1 MQFASRREHERR
13 CVRQVMDGNVPVY
26 ASATVFLGVWGL
38 VLAALNMFSMAHP
51 TYHVSWGGLLTFEAT
66 NAAFGDAKDGFHF
79 EVLGDTI
86 FIAACLGLIAFGART
101 VNQNGSMADW
111 VKGLLI
117 NDTWPALNDPSLGGG
132 QRTMAAWCLLLG
144 LAFYLYFGISHSGWI
159 DVGVY
164 SVFIALMAS
173 GFALNHAS
181 RVPPAT
187 TKLTERL
194 PLVAVSTQQCIKA
207 TQEQALP

>member
-1 MQFASRREHERR
+1 MPASVQTVAWFGVLK
-13 CVRQVMDGNVPVY
+13 CSSPVGVSMSDDASGQVMDGNVPVY
-26 ASATVFLGVWGL
+26 ASAMVFLGVWGL

-66 NAAFGDAKDGFHF
+66 NAAFGEAKDGFHF

-181 RVPPAT
+181 RVPPGDD
-187 TKLTERL
+187 K
-194 PLVAVSTQQCIKA
+194 ID
-207 TQEQALP
+207 

>member
-1 MQFASRREHERR
+1 MPASIQTVAWFGVLK
-13 CVRQVMDGNVPVY
+13 CSSPVGVSMSDDASGQVMDGNVPVY
-26 ASATVFLGVWGL
+26 ASAMVFLGVWGL

-181 RVPPAT
+181 RVPPGDD
-187 TKLTERL
+187 K
-194 PLVAVSTQQCIKA
+194 ID
-207 TQEQALP
+207 

>member
-1 MQFASRREHERR
+1 MPASVQTVAWFGVLK
-13 CVRQVMDGNVPVY
+13 CSSPVGVSMSDDASGQVMDGNVPVY
-26 ASATVFLGVWGL
+26 ASAMVFLGVWGL
-38 VLAALNMFSMAHP
+38 VLATLNMFSMAHP

-66 NAAFGDAKDGFHF
+66 NAAFGEAKDGFHF

-144 LAFYLYFGISHSGWI
+144 LAFYLYFGISHSGWV

-181 RVPPAT
+181 RVPPGDD
-187 TKLTERL
+187 K
-194 PLVAVSTQQCIKA
+194 ID
-207 TQEQALP
+207 

>member
-1 MQFASRREHERR
+1 MSDDASG
-13 CVRQVMDGNVPVY
+13 QVMDGNVPVY
-26 ASATVFLGVWGL
+26 ASAMVFLGVWGL

-66 NAAFGDAKDGFHF
+66 NAAFGDAKMDSHF

-144 LAFYLYFGISHSGWI
+144 LAFYLYFGISHSGWV

-181 RVPPAT
+181 RVPPET

-194 PLVAVSTQQCIKA
+194 PLVAVSSQQRIKA

>member
-1 MQFASRREHERR
+1 MPASIQTVAWFGVLK
-13 CVRQVMDGNVPVY
+13 CSSPVGVSMSDDASGQVMDGNVPVY

-66 NAAFGDAKDGFHF
+66 NAAFGNAKDGFHF

-181 RVPPAT
+181 RVPPGDD
-187 TKLTERL
+187 K
-194 PLVAVSTQQCIKA
+194 ID
-207 TQEQALP
+207 

>member
-1 MQFASRREHERR
+1 
-13 CVRQVMDGNVPVY
+13 
-26 ASATVFLGVWGL
+26 
-38 VLAALNMFSMAHP
+38 MFSMAHP
-51 TYHVSWGGLLTFEAT
+51 TYRVSWGGLLTFEAT

-86 FIAACLGLIAFGART
+86 FIAGCIGLIVLGSRI
-101 VNQNGSMADW
+101 VNERHSVADW
-111 VKGLLI
+111 AKGLLI

-144 LAFYLYFGISHSGWI
+144 LAFYLYFGIAHRGWI

-164 SVFIALMAS
+164 SVTIALMAA

-181 RVPPAT
+181 RVPPGD
-187 TKLTERL
+187 EN
-194 PLVAVSTQQCIKA
+194 ID
-207 TQEQALP
+207 

>member
-1 MQFASRREHERR
+1 MSDDETGQA
-13 CVRQVMDGNVPVY
+13 VDGKVPVY
-26 ASATVFLGVWGL
+26 ASALVFLGVWGL

-51 TYHVSWGGLLTFEAT
+51 TYRVSWGGLLTFEAT

-86 FIAACLGLIAFGART
+86 FIAGCIGLIVLGSRI
-101 VNQNGSMADW
+101 VNERHSVADW
-111 VKGLLI
+111 TKGLLI

-144 LAFYLYFGISHSGWI
+144 LAFYLYFGIAHRGWI

-164 SVFIALMAS
+164 SVTIALMAA

-181 RVPPAT
+181 RVPPGD
-187 TKLTERL
+187 EN
-194 PLVAVSTQQCIKA
+194 ID
-207 TQEQALP
+207 

>member
-1 MQFASRREHERR
+1 MPASVQTVAWFGVLK
-13 CVRQVMDGNVPVY
+13 CSSPVGVSMSDDASGQVMDGNVPVY
-26 ASATVFLGVWGL
+26 ASAMVFLGVWGL

-66 NAAFGDAKDGFHF
+66 NAAFGEAKDGFHF

-144 LAFYLYFGISHSGWI
+144 LAFYLYFGISHSGWV

-181 RVPPAT
+181 RVPPGDD
-187 TKLTERL
+187 K
-194 PLVAVSTQQCIKA
+194 ID
-207 TQEQALP
+207 

>member
-1 MQFASRREHERR
+1 MPASVQTVAWFGVLK
-13 CVRQVMDGNVPVY
+13 CSSPVGVSMSDDASGQVMDGNVPVY
-26 ASATVFLGVWGL
+26 ASAMVFLGVWGL

-181 RVPPAT
+181 RVPPGDD
-187 TKLTERL
+187 K
-194 PLVAVSTQQCIKA
+194 ID
-207 TQEQALP
+207 

>member
-1 MQFASRREHERR
+1 MPASIQTVAWFGVLK
-13 CVRQVMDGNVPVY
+13 CSSPVGVSMSDDASGQVMDGNVPVY

-181 RVPPAT
+181 RVPPGDD
-187 TKLTERL
+187 K
-194 PLVAVSTQQCIKA
+194 ID
-207 TQEQALP
+207 

>member
-1 MQFASRREHERR
+1 MGRAP
-13 CVRQVMDGNVPVY
+13 D
-26 ASATVFLGVWGL
+26 L
-38 VLAALNMFSMAHP
+38 
-51 TYHVSWGGLLTFEAT
+51 EAT

-144 LAFYLYFGISHSGWI
+144 WRSTSTSASATADGLML
-159 DVGVY
+159 
-164 SVFIALMAS
+164 VFTRCSSL
-173 GFALNHAS
+173 
-181 RVPPAT
+181 
-187 TKLTERL
+187 
-194 PLVAVSTQQCIKA
+194 
-207 TQEQALP
+207 

>member
-1 MQFASRREHERR
+1 MCPFTPPPWSSLAFG
-13 CVRQVMDGNVPVY
+13 DW
-26 ASATVFLGVWGL
+26 FLL
-38 VLAALNMFSMAHP
+38 LNMFSMAHP

-66 NAAFGDAKDGFHF
+66 NAAFGEAKDGFHF

-111 VKGLLI
+111 AKGLLI

-144 LAFYLYFGISHSGWI
+144 LAFYLYIGISHSGWV

-173 GFALNHAS
+173 GFALYHAS
-181 RVPPAT
+181 RVPPGDD
-187 TKLTERL
+187 K
-194 PLVAVSTQQCIKA
+194 ID
-207 TQEQALP
+207 

>member
-1 MQFASRREHERR
+1 MPASVQTVAWFGVLK
-13 CVRQVMDGNVPVY
+13 CSSPVGVSMSDDASGQVMDGNVPVY
-26 ASATVFLGVWGL
+26 ASAMVFLGVWGL

-66 NAAFGDAKDGFHF
+66 NAAFGEAKDGFHF

-101 VNQNGSMADW
+101 VNQNGSMAEW

-181 RVPPAT
+181 RVPPGDD
-187 TKLTERL
+187 K
-194 PLVAVSTQQCIKA
+194 ID
-207 TQEQALP
+207 

>member
-1 MQFASRREHERR
+1 MNPSIRRVALFGVLKCSTPVGESMSDDETGQA
-13 CVRQVMDGNVPVY
+13 VDGKVPVY
-26 ASATVFLGVWGL
+26 ASALVFLGVWGL

-66 NAAFGDAKDGFHF
+66 NAAFGDAKDGFHY

-86 FIAACLGLIAFGART
+86 FIAGCIGLIVLGSRI
-101 VNQNGSMADW
+101 VNERHSVADW
-111 VKGLLI
+111 AKGLLI

-144 LAFYLYFGISHSGWI
+144 LAFYLYFGIAHRGWI

-164 SVFIALMAS
+164 SVTIALMTS

-181 RVPPAT
+181 RVPPGD
-187 TKLTERL
+187 EN
-194 PLVAVSTQQCIKA
+194 ID
-207 TQEQALP
+207 

>member
-1 MQFASRREHERR
+1 MPASVQTVAWFGVLK
-13 CVRQVMDGNVPVY
+13 CSSPVGVSMSDDASGQVMDGNVPVY
-26 ASATVFLGVWGL
+26 ASAMVFLGVWGL

-144 LAFYLYFGISHSGWI
+144 LAFYLYFGISHSGWV

-181 RVPPAT
+181 RVPPGDD
-187 TKLTERL
+187 K
-194 PLVAVSTQQCIKA
+194 ID
-207 TQEQALP
+207 